1 MSGLAEIDARLAAA
15 AERCRRL
22 VHARAQAG
30 QLADEA
36 AELDARLVELGR
48 QAGAEADDVRALEG
62 VSLSRVLAS
71 LRGSRA
77 QDLDRERA
85 EADAARLRLQEA
97 EALRARLDRQ
107 LDRVRAEVAALADA
121 GAELATATEAKDAWL
136 QASGTPVGRRLLE
149 LAVERGRLG
158 AESAEVGEAL
168 AAAAAAR
175 DALSRVRDR
184 LGSAR
189 SWSGWDT
196 FLGGGALASSVK
208 HDRLDQAAAA
218 AADAD
223 QQLRLLA
230 RELVDVPGAAVQ
242 LPALGIGELTRFV
255 DIWFDNVFTDWQVG
269 ARIDESLARVDELQQ
284 LVDDV
289 GADLDRRATELD
301 ARLGRLAD
309 ERAELLR
316 G

>member
-1 MSGLAEIDARLAAA
+1 MSGLAEIDDRLTAAA
-15 AERCRRL
+15 DRCRRL
-22 VHARAQAG
+22 VHARAQAE
-30 QLADEA
+30 QLETEA
-36 AELDARLVELGR
+36 AELDVRLAELAE

-62 VSLSRVLAS
+62 VSLSRVLAA

-97 EALRARLDRQ
+97 VALRDRLDRQ
-107 LDRVRAEVAALADA
+107 LARARAEEAALAGA
-121 GAELATATEAKDAWL
+121 GAELAAATEAKDAWL
-136 QASGTPVGRRLLE
+136 QASGTAVGRRLLE
-149 LAVERGRLG
+149 LAAERGQLG
-158 AESAEVGEAL
+158 AESVEVGEAL

-175 DALSRVRDR
+175 DALARVQDR

-230 RELVDVPGAAVQ
+230 RELVDVPGAAVE
-242 LPALGIGELTRFV
+242 LPALELGQLTRFV

-269 ARIDESLARVDELQQ
+269 NRIDESLARVGELRQV
-284 LVDDV
+284 VDGV
-289 GADLDRRATELD
+289 GAELDRRATELA

-309 ERAELLR
+309 ERAALLH

>member
-1 MSGLAEIDARLAAA
+1 MTGLGEIDDRLAAA

-22 VHARAQAG
+22 VHAQARAE
-30 QLADEA
+30 QLAAEA
-36 AELDARLVELGR
+36 AELDVRLAELADR
-48 QAGAEADDVRALEG
+48 AGAEADDVRALEG
-62 VSLSRVLAS
+62 VSLSRVLAA

-97 EALRARLDRQ
+97 VALRDRLDRQ
-107 LDRVRAEVAALADA
+107 LDRVRAEEAELADA
-121 GAELATATEAKDAWL
+121 GAELAAATEAKDAWL

-149 LAVERGRLG
+149 LAAERGQLG
-158 AESAEVGEAL
+158 AESVEVEEAL
-168 AAAAAAR
+168 AAAGGAR
-175 DALSRVRDR
+175 DALARVHDR
-184 LGSAR
+184 LRSAR

-223 QQLRLLA
+223 QQLRALA
-230 RELVDVPGAAVQ
+230 RELVDVPGAAVE
-242 LPALGIGELTRFV
+242 LPALGIGQLTRFV

-269 ARIDESLARVDELQQ
+269 ERIDASLARVDELRQ
-284 LVDDV
+284 LVDGV
-289 GADLDRRATELD
+289 GAELDRRAADLHM
-301 ARLGRLAD
+301 RLGRLAD
-309 ERAELLR
+309 ERAALLR
-316 G
+316 